1 MNYQALTD
9 EFGFDTGIGIL
20 HLEACDCKPAAQ
32 RVLSTLSL
40 DHGAGVTRTIQHVGS
55 NIMHRIP
62 KAAQRMM
69 EELFPKMPPMALKA
83 SGGPD
88 EHALNL
94 QLKRAREILEDPVV
108 FHDGATAWCVKCQKN
123 CELWG
128 HAKQDAAYSQCEDAA
143 YSQCED
149 AAYSQCETELFIAGF
164 TCKDWSRQG
173 TRMGCGGASM
183 APFLVMVFELR
194 ARKPRIAILE
204 CTPGQPDN
212 LVVALLEDL
221 YFIDSVV
228 LCPLE
233 KGWPNRRPRKWPLSS
248 TSRCYIRRFCIDHEY
263 LASET

>member
-1 MNYQALTD
+1 MTD
-9 EFGFDTGIGIL
+9 EFGFYTGIGIL

-40 DHGAGVTRTIQHVGS
+40 DHGAGVTRKIQHVGS

-62 KAAQRMM
+62 QAAQRMM
-69 EELFPKMPPMALKA
+69 EELFPKVPPMALKA
-83 SGGPD
+83 TGGPD
-88 EHALNL
+88 EHTLNL
-94 QLKRAREILEDPVV
+94 QLKRAREILEDPNV
-108 FHDGATAWCVKCQKN
+108 FHDGATAWCVKCKKN
-123 CELWG
+123 CEIWG
-128 HAKQDAAYSQCEDAA
+128 HAK
-143 YSQCED
+143 ED
-149 AAYSQCETELFIAGF
+149 AAYSQCETELFTAGF

-212 LVVALLEDL
+212 LVAALLEDL

-233 KGWPNRRPRKWPLSS
+233 KGWPLSS
-248 TSRCYIRRFCIDHEY
+248 TSCCYV
-263 LASET
+263 

>member
-1 MNYQALTD
+1 MTD

-40 DHGAGVTRTIQHVGS
+40 DHGAGVTRKIQHVCS
-55 NIMHRIP
+55 NIMQRIP
-62 KAAQRMM
+62 PKARRRML
-69 EELFPKMPPMALKA
+69 ELFPKVPPMALKA

-94 QLKRAREILEDPVV
+94 QLKRAREILEDPDV
-108 FHDGATAWCVKCQKN
+108 FQDGATAWCVKCKKN

-128 HAKQDAAYSQCEDAA
+128 HSK
-143 YSQCED
+143 ED
-149 AAYSQCETELFIAGF
+149 AAYSQCETELFTAGF
-164 TCKDWSRQG
+164 TCKDWSTQG
-173 TRMGCGGASM
+173 TQMGCGGKSM

-212 LVVALLEDL
+212 LVAALLEDL

>member
-1 MNYQALTD
+1 
-9 EFGFDTGIGIL
+9 
-20 HLEACDCKPAAQ
+20 
-32 RVLSTLSL
+32 LSTLSL
-40 DHGAGVTRTIQHVGS
+40 DHGAGVTRKIQHVGS

-62 KAAQRMM
+62 QAAQRMM
-69 EELFPKMPPMALKA
+69 EELFPKVPPMALKA
-83 SGGPD
+83 TGGPD

-94 QLKRAREILEDPVV
+94 QLKRAREILEYPNV
-108 FHDGATAWCVKCQKN
+108 FHDGATAWCVKCKNN
-123 CELWG
+123 CEIWG
-128 HAKQDAAYSQCEDAA
+128 HAK
-143 YSQCED
+143 ED
-149 AAYSQCETELFIAGF
+149 AAYSQCETELFTAGF

-212 LVVALLEDL
+212 LVAALLEDL

-248 TSRCYIRRFCIDHEY
+248 TSRCYV
-263 LASET
+263 

>member
-1 MNYQALTD
+1 MAD

-40 DHGAGVTRTIQHVGS
+40 DHGAGVTRKIQHVCS

-62 KAAQRMM
+62 KAAQRRM
-69 EELFPKMPPMALKA
+69 EELFPKVPPMQLKA

-88 EHALNL
+88 EHPLSL
-94 QLKRAREILEDPVV
+94 QLERAREILENPNV
-108 FHDGATAWCVKCQKN
+108 FK
-123 CELWG
+123 E
-128 HAKQDAAYSQCEDAA
+128 DADYSQCK
-143 YSQCED
+143 ED
-149 AAYSQCETELFIAGF
+149 AAYSQCETELFTAGF

-173 TRMGCGGASM
+173 TRMGCGGPSM
-183 APFLVMVFELR
+183 APFLVMIFELR
-194 ARKPRIAILE
+194 ARKPRIAIFE

-212 LVVALLEDL
+212 LVAALLEDL

-233 KGWPNRRPRKWPLSS
+233 KGWPNRRPRKWPPSS
-248 TSRCYIRRFCIDHEY
+248 TSRCYVCRFCTDHEY
-263 LASET
+263 ITSER

>member
-1 MNYQALTD
+1 MTD

-40 DHGAGVTRTIQHVGS
+40 DHGAGVTRKIQHVGS

-69 EELFPKMPPMALKA
+69 KELFPKVLPMALKA

-88 EHALNL
+88 KHALNL
-94 QLKRAREILEDPVV
+94 QLKRAREILEDPDV
-108 FHDGATAWCVKCQKN
+108 FQDGATAWCVTCKKN

-128 HAKQDAAYSQCEDAA
+128 HAK
-143 YSQCED
+143 ED
-149 AAYSQCETELFIAGF
+149 AAYSQCETELFTAGF

-212 LVVALLEDL
+212 LVAALLEDL

-233 KGWPNRRPRKWPLSS
+233 KGWPNRRPRKWPPSS
-248 TSRCYIRRFCIDHEY
+248 TSCYV
-263 LASET
+263 

>member
-1 MNYQALTD
+1 MQ
-9 EFGFDTGIGIL
+9 
-20 HLEACDCKPAAQ
+20 
-32 RVLSTLSL
+32 
-40 DHGAGVTRTIQHVGS
+40 
-55 NIMHRIP
+55 
-62 KAAQRMM
+62 
-69 EELFPKMPPMALKA
+69 LKA
-83 SGGPD
+83 TGGPD
-88 EHALNL
+88 EHALDL
-94 QLKRAREILEDPVV
+94 QLKLAREILEDPNV
-108 FHDGATAWCVKCQKN
+108 FK
-123 CELWG
+123 
-128 HAKQDAAYSQCEDAA
+128 EDAA
-143 YSQCED
+143 YSECETED

-173 TRMGCGGASM
+173 TRMGCGGKSM

-212 LVVALLEDL
+212 LVAALLEDL

-263 LASET
+263 VANES

>member
-69 EELFPKMPPMALKA
+69 EELFPKVPPMALKA

-108 FHDGATAWCVKCQKN
+108 FHDGATAWCVKCKNN

-128 HAKQDAAYSQCEDAA
+128 HA
-143 YSQCED
+143 
-149 AAYSQCETELFIAGF
+149 
-164 TCKDWSRQG
+164 
-173 TRMGCGGASM
+173 
-183 APFLVMVFELR
+183 
-194 ARKPRIAILE
+194 
-204 CTPGQPDN
+204 
-212 LVVALLEDL
+212 
-221 YFIDSVV
+221 
-228 LCPLE
+228 
-233 KGWPNRRPRKWPLSS
+233 
-248 TSRCYIRRFCIDHEY
+248 
-263 LASET
+263 

>member
-40 DHGAGVTRTIQHVGS
+40 DHGAGVTRKIQHVGS

-69 EELFPKMPPMALKA
+69 EELFPKVPPMALKA

-108 FHDGATAWCVKCQKN
+108 FHDGATAWCVKCKKN
-123 CELWG
+123 CEISG
-128 HAKQDAAYSQCEDAA
+128 HAK
-143 YSQCED
+143 ED
-149 AAYSQCETELFIAGF
+149 AAYSQCETELFTAGF
-164 TCKDWSRQG
+164 TCKDWSTQG
-173 TRMGCGGASM
+173 TQMGCGGKSM

-212 LVVALLEDL
+212 LVAALLEDL

-248 TSRCYIRRFCIDHEY
+248 TSRCYTRRVCTDHEY

>member
-1 MNYQALTD
+1 MTD

-40 DHGAGVTRTIQHVGS
+40 DHGAGVTRKIQHVCS
-55 NIMHRIP
+55 NIMQRIP
-62 KAAQRMM
+62 PKARRRML
-69 EELFPKMPPMALKA
+69 ELFPKVPPMQLKA
-83 SGGPD
+83 RGGPD
-88 EHALNL
+88 EDALSL
-94 QLKRAREILEDPVV
+94 QLVRAREILEDPSV
-108 FHDGATAWCVKCQKN
+108 FHDGATAWCVKCKKN

-128 HAKQDAAYSQCEDAA
+128 HAK
-143 YSQCED
+143 ED
-149 AAYSQCETELFIAGF
+149 AAYSQCETELFTAGF
-164 TCKDWSRQG
+164 TCKDWSTQG
-173 TRMGCGGASM
+173 TQMGCGGKSM

-212 LVVALLEDL
+212 LVAALLEDL

-233 KGWPNRRPRKWPLSS
+233 KGWPNRRPRKWPPSS
-248 TSRCYIRRFCIDHEY
+248 TSCYV
-263 LASET
+263 

>member
-143 YSQCED
+143 YSQCE
-149 AAYSQCETELFIAGF
+149 TELFIAGF

-212 LVVALLEDL
+212 LVAALLEDL

>member
-1 MNYQALTD
+1 M
-9 EFGFDTGIGIL
+9 

-40 DHGAGVTRTIQHVGS
+40 DHGAGVTRKIQHVGS

-62 KAAQRMM
+62 QAAQRKM
-69 EELFPKMPPMALKA
+69 EALFPKVPPMQLKA
-83 SGGPD
+83 TGGPD
-88 EHALNL
+88 EHALDL
-94 QLKRAREILEDPVV
+94 QLKLAREILEDPNV
-108 FHDGATAWCVKCQKN
+108 FK
-123 CELWG
+123 
-128 HAKQDAAYSQCEDAA
+128 EDAA
-143 YSQCED
+143 YSECETED
-149 AAYSQCETELFIAGF
+149 AAYSQCETELFTAGF

-212 LVVALLEDL
+212 LVAALLEDL
-221 YFIDSVV
+221 YSIDSVV

-248 TSRCYIRRFCIDHEY
+248 TSRC
-263 LASET
+263 

>member
-1 MNYQALTD
+1 
-9 EFGFDTGIGIL
+9 
-20 HLEACDCKPAAQ
+20 
-32 RVLSTLSL
+32 LSTLSL
-40 DHGAGVTRTIQHVGS
+40 DHGAGNTRKIQHVGS

-69 EELFPKMPPMALKA
+69 EELFPKVPPMALKA

-94 QLKRAREILEDPVV
+94 QLKRAREILEDPDV
-108 FHDGATAWCVKCQKN
+108 FQDGATAWCVTCKKN
-123 CELWG
+123 CKLWG
-128 HAKQDAAYSQCEDAA
+128 HSK
-143 YSQCED
+143 ED
-149 AAYSQCETELFIAGF
+149 AAYSQCETELFTAGF

-212 LVVALLEDL
+212 LVAALLEDL

-248 TSRCYIRRFCIDHEY
+248 TSRCYV
-263 LASET
+263 

>member
-20 HLEACDCKPAAQ
+20 HLEACDYKPAAQ

-69 EELFPKMPPMALKA
+69 EELFPKVPPMALKA

-128 HAKQDAAYSQCEDAA
+128 HAKQDAA

-212 LVVALLEDL
+212 LVAALLEDL

-228 LCPLE
+228 LCPLG
-233 KGWPNRRPRKWPLSS
+233 KGWPNRRPREWPLSS
-248 TSRCYIRRFCIDHEY
+248 TSRCYIGRFCIDHEY

>member
-1 MNYQALTD
+1 MTD

-40 DHGAGVTRTIQHVGS
+40 DHGAGVTRKIQHVGS

-62 KAAQRMM
+62 QAAQRMM
-69 EELFPKMPPMALKA
+69 EELFPKVPPMALKA
-83 SGGPD
+83 TGGPD

-94 QLKRAREILEDPVV
+94 QLKRAREILEDPND
-108 FHDGATAWCVKCQKN
+108 FHDGATAWCVKCKKN
-123 CELWG
+123 CEIWG
-128 HAKQDAAYSQCEDAA
+128 HAK
-143 YSQCED
+143 ED
-149 AAYSQCETELFIAGF
+149 AAYSQCETELFTAGF

-194 ARKPRIAILE
+194 ARRPRIAMLE

-212 LVVALLEDL
+212 LVAALLEDL

-233 KGWPNRRPRKWPLSS
+233 KGWPNRRPRKWPLPI
-248 TSRCYIRRFCIDHEY
+248 TSRCYV
-263 LASET
+263 

>member
-1 MNYQALTD
+1 MAD

-40 DHGAGVTRTIQHVGS
+40 DHGAGVTRKIQHVGS

-69 EELFPKMPPMALKA
+69 EELFPKVPPMALKA

-94 QLKRAREILEDPVV
+94 QLKRAREILEDPDV
-108 FHDGATAWCVKCQKN
+108 FQDGATAWCVTCKKN

-128 HAKQDAAYSQCEDAA
+128 HAK
-143 YSQCED
+143 ED
-149 AAYSQCETELFIAGF
+149 AAYSQCETELFTAGF
-164 TCKDWSRQG
+164 TCKDWSTQG
-173 TRMGCGGASM
+173 TQMGCGGASM

-212 LVVALLEDL
+212 LVAALLEDL

-233 KGWPNRRPRKWPLSS
+233 KGWPNRRPRKWPPSS
-248 TSRCYIRRFCIDHEY
+248 TSRCYV
-263 LASET
+263 

>member
-1 MNYQALTD
+1 MTD

-40 DHGAGVTRTIQHVGS
+40 DHGAGVTRKIQHVGS

-69 EELFPKMPPMALKA
+69 EELFPKVPPMQLKA
-83 SGGPD
+83 TGGPD
-88 EHALNL
+88 EHALDL
-94 QLKRAREILEDPVV
+94 QLKLAREILEDPNV
-108 FHDGATAWCVKCQKN
+108 FK
-123 CELWG
+123 E
-128 HAKQDAAYSQCEDAA
+128 DAAYSQCET
-143 YSQCED
+143 ED
-149 AAYSQCETELFIAGF
+149 AAYSQCETELFTAGF

-212 LVVALLEDL
+212 LLAALLEDL

-248 TSRCYIRRFCIDHEY
+248 TSRCYV
-263 LASET
+263 

>member
-69 EELFPKMPPMALKA
+69 EELFPKVPPMALKS

-143 YSQCED
+143 YSQCE
-149 AAYSQCETELFIAGF
+149 TELFIAGF

-173 TRMGCGGASM
+173 TRMGCGGKSM

-212 LVVALLEDL
+212 LLAALLEDL

>member
-1 MNYQALTD
+1 MTD

-40 DHGAGVTRTIQHVGS
+40 DHGAGVTRKIQHVGS

-62 KAAQRMM
+62 QAARHKM
-69 EELFPKMPPMALKA
+69 EALFPKVPPMQLKA
-83 SGGPD
+83 TGGPD
-88 EHALNL
+88 EHALDL
-94 QLKRAREILEDPVV
+94 QLKLAREILEDPNV
-108 FHDGATAWCVKCQKN
+108 FK
-123 CELWG
+123 
-128 HAKQDAAYSQCEDAA
+128 EDAA
-143 YSQCED
+143 YSECETED
-149 AAYSQCETELFIAGF
+149 AAYSQCETELFTAGF

-212 LVVALLEDL
+212 LVAALLEDL

-248 TSRCYIRRFCIDHEY
+248 TSRCYV
-263 LASET
+263 

>member
-1 MNYQALTD
+1 MTD

-40 DHGAGVTRTIQHVGS
+40 DHGAGVTRKIQHVGS

-62 KAAQRMM
+62 QAAQRKM
-69 EELFPKMPPMALKA
+69 EALFPKVPPMQLKA
-83 SGGPD
+83 TGGPD
-88 EHALNL
+88 EHALDL
-94 QLKRAREILEDPVV
+94 QLKLAREILEDPNV
-108 FHDGATAWCVKCQKN
+108 FK
-123 CELWG
+123 
-128 HAKQDAAYSQCEDAA
+128 EDAA
-143 YSQCED
+143 YSECETED
-149 AAYSQCETELFIAGF
+149 AAYSQCETELFTAGF

-212 LVVALLEDL
+212 LVAALLEDL

-233 KGWPNRRPRKWPLSS
+233 NGWPNRRPRKWPLSS
-248 TSRCYIRRFCIDHEY
+248 TSRCYV
-263 LASET
+263 

>member
-1 MNYQALTD
+1 MTD

-40 DHGAGVTRTIQHVGS
+40 DHGAGVTRKIQHVGS

-62 KAAQRMM
+62 QAAQRMM
-69 EELFPKMPPMALKA
+69 EELFPKVPPMALKA
-83 SGGPD
+83 TGGPD
-88 EHALNL
+88 EHTLNL
-94 QLKRAREILEDPVV
+94 QLKRAREILEDPNV
-108 FHDGATAWCVKCQKN
+108 FHDGATAWCVKCKKN
-123 CELWG
+123 CEIWG
-128 HAKQDAAYSQCEDAA
+128 HAK
-143 YSQCED
+143 ED
-149 AAYSQCETELFIAGF
+149 AAYSQCETELFTAGF

-212 LVVALLEDL
+212 LVAALLEDL

-233 KGWPNRRPRKWPLSS
+233 KGWPLSS
-248 TSRCYIRRFCIDHEY
+248 TSCCYV
-263 LASET
+263 